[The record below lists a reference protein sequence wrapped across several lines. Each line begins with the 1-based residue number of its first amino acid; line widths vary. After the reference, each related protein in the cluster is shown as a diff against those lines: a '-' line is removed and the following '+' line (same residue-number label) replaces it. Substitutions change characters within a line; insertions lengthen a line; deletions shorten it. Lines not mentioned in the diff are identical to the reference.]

1 MKQKSK
7 LTTGEQSQLSETR
20 TKQGAAREFTS
31 AEELL
36 RHDAAHTIVPVAVA
50 KRLGESIQLE
60 SKPERSWW
68 QRLTGG

>member
-1 MKQKSK
+1 MKQKTK
-7 LTTGEQSQLSETR
+7 LTTEEQNQLSETQL
-20 TKQGAAREFTS
+20 KPGATREFTS

-36 RHDAAHTIVPVAVA
+36 RHDAAQTIVPATVA

-60 SKPERSWW
+60 PKPERSWW

>member
-36 RHDAAHTIVPVAVA
+36 RHDAAQTVVPVAVA
-50 KRLGESIQLE
+50 KRLGESIQVE
-60 SKPERSWW
+60 PKPERSWW